1 MIPKL
6 TTGNGFGGS
15 LRYDTRQGQGTKP
28 GLAKV
33 LDVSGVEFDIDKD
46 GNYVINTRKVSRDF
60 RAQTM
65 GYQGKRDIRKP
76 VYHWVLSYHPEDK
89 VSEEQMIEDAKDFLK
104 RIGFDD
110 TQYVMTV
117 HYDKAH
123 HHLHIVTNVVNN
135 QGKRIPT
142 MGLIDKAHEAAA
154 AITKERGYI
163 WGEKTQKQ
171 DIKQEKIHDPHD
183 RARKNIEPIIREA
196 KEKATS
202 LDEFKEIL
210 ETHGISCKI
219 TLAQDGKRGGISY
232 AYEYEGMVHPFK
244 GSSIGRELSFSY
256 VDKAIKA
263 NYKNLEVKYDDI
275 SAGHNSVIPPIKIE
289 LISIRNNCYK
299 LYEDT
304 SSAGAAIKAETTEK
318 YNELKSL
325 WKKFH
330 DLNET
335 SKNEKDTVKVAQA
348 LGGMLMLL
356 NPVIGLSAIFLA
368 SIAGDIRESS
378 QQEQKKRLLRQI
390 ESVRKEITELSQK
403 KAQLDIQKKECLKE
417 YLDAK
422 QNYQE
427 YRDGLSTL
435 DTTIYETNIDL
446 LKMDFPFKNDGHI
459 QYIIHGRT
467 DASIFRAEE
476 QGIYREVP
484 SGKRSQ
490 YTGKELTEDYY
501 EKARLALKKRNLFVA
516 ADRGPEAFYN
526 ALLEERK
533 YDNFHVGEM
542 QIHPDGKISFGQE
555 RFIGEPQIIEK
566 NVPKK
571 VKTIE
576 KIAAPV
582 IEAPAPKPMPV
593 PAPAPAP
600 QQKPSFE
607 ILKTFSCDCYKF
619 RIIKEADNVLKLQ
632 QLKPDTKSPVINHRY
647 SREAW
652 FNNAK
657 FYSYEELGR
666 DDNGVYFKI
675 KALDGETRY
684 INHYGVDLSNKM
696 KARLGLGSNNGLSM

>member
-46 GNYVINTRKVSRDF
+46 GNYVINTRQVSRDF

-76 VYHWVLSYHPEDK
+76 VYHWVLSYHPEDE

-183 RARKNIEPIIREA
+183 RARKIIEPIIREA

-263 NYKNLEVKYDDI
+263 QENYRDI
-275 SAGHNSVIPPIKIE
+275 KARYSSVIQPVVKE
-289 LISIRNNCYK
+289 LISVRSNCYQ
-299 LYEDT
+299 LYKNT
-304 SSAGAAIKAETTEK
+304 SDARIAVKAETTEK
-318 YNELKSL
+318 YNELRSL
-325 WKKFH
+325 WKQFH
-330 DLNET
+330 ELNET
-335 SKNEKDTVKVAQA
+335 RRTEKDTVKVTEAI
-348 LGGMLMLL
+348 GGILMLL
-356 NPVIGLSAIFLA
+356 NPLVGLSVIFLA
-368 SIAGDIRESS
+368 KISGDVRDSS
-378 QQEQKKRLLRQI
+378 QREQKKQLLQKI
-390 ESVRKEITELSQK
+390 ESVRNEITDLAAK
-403 KAQLDIQKKECLKE
+403 KAQLDIKKSECLKD

-422 QNYQE
+422 QMLQE
-427 YRDGLSTL
+427 YKDGLKTV
-435 DTTIYETNIDL
+435 DT
-446 LKMDFPFKNDGHI
+446 
-459 QYIIHGRT
+459 IIHET
-467 DASIFRAEE
+467 KHNVSKEE
-476 QGIYREVP
+476 ETIKQTVP
-484 SGKRSQ
+484 
-490 YTGKELTEDYY
+490 
-501 EKARLALKKRNLFVA
+501 
-516 ADRGPEAFYN
+516 
-526 ALLEERK
+526 
-533 YDNFHVGEM
+533 
-542 QIHPDGKISFGQE
+542 
-555 RFIGEPQIIEK
+555 IIEPPRPRSTS
-566 NVPKK
+566 VQ
-571 VKTIE
+571 
-576 KIAAPV
+576 APTL
-582 IEAPAPKPMPV
+582 
-593 PAPAPAP
+593 AP
-600 QQKPSFE
+600 QQKPASE
-607 ILKTFSCDCYKF
+607 IVKTFTCDYYKF
-619 RIIKEADNVLKLQ
+619 RIKKETNGVLRLQ
-632 QLKPDTKSPVINHRY
+632 QLKPDTKSPVIDHKY
-647 SREAW
+647 SKEAW
-652 FNNAK
+652 FNNATFIDFQEVAK
-657 FYSYEELGR
+657 DY
-666 DDNGVYFKI
+666 NGVYFKI
-675 KALDGETRY
+675 KDLEGKIRY
-684 INHYGVDLSNKM
+684 INQYGTDLSSKM
-696 KARLGLGSNNGLSM
+696 MVHLGLSRSSGLSM